1 MAYYKRELQL
11 KRTLKSMERSGY
23 KDFNVII
30 VDDASDNGLNAMNIR
45 PFMFYDEEETF
56 GDNRSAMIRF
66 AENLMRR
73 KKVEVHNGAK
83 RSWLHIRDGV
93 KILEKLML
101 SDKARIINVGSPD
114 IYDMKYIAH
123 FICDKIG
130 IIYDDF
136 VVEKEL
142 PDKMTLEKIPDLTI
156 QNAIAPIEYDF
167 NIVRGMNIV
176 LYYVEKRL
184 NNGII

>member
-30 VDDASDNGLNAMNIR
+30 VDDASDDGLEI
-45 PFMFYDEEETF
+45 PETTF
-56 GDNRSAMIRF
+56 
-66 AENLMRR
+66 
-73 KKVEVHNGAK
+73 KVELITITK
-83 RSWLHIRDGV
+83 E
-93 KILEKLML
+93 EKTWNNPEPVYN
-101 SDKARIINVGSPD
+101 K
-114 IYDMKYIAH
+114 
-123 FICDKIG
+123 G

-156 QNAIAPIEYDF
+156 QNAIAPIEFEY
-167 NIVRGMNIV
+167 NIIRGMNMV
-176 LYYVEKRL
+176 LYNVEKRL
-184 NNGII
+184 NNGGK